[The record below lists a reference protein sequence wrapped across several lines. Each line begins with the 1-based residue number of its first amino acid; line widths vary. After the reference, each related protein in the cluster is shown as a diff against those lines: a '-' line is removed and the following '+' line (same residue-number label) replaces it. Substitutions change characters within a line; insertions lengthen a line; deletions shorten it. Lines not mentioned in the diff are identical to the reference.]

1 MLSVHVESPGPGTTR
16 RTQGDSLT
24 GPPLQSQDKIRVIQ
38 ETVDVKKKI
47 GEFALHTV
55 LLVLGSVL
63 CAFSVNAILVPHGFL
78 ARGMTG
84 AALIVHYTHPVLPI
98 GALYLLMNVPVFALG
113 WRFVG
118 LRFVLY
124 SLWGMAVYSAM
135 LHVMTVPLEIA
146 DKMLATVIAGAIS
159 GTGVAVILRSYGSIG
174 GAEILCVIMH
184 KLFSITLGAGSMI
197 LNTVVLVV
205 AAILFPIENV
215 LYTLVYVV
223 VTAQVTNV
231 VFHGLSRRQAALIVS
246 DKWQEI
252 ARELTNVR
260 RIGVTR
266 ISGQGGYQG
275 TDRTILYS
283 VISRRNVSPLKRIVL
298 EKDPHAFI
306 ALMAAEDVTGV
317 EVGNQPH
324 W

>member
-1 MLSVHVESPGPGTTR
+1 MKNT
-16 RTQGDSLT
+16 
-24 GPPLQSQDKIRVIQ
+24 
-38 ETVDVKKKI
+38 I
-47 GEFALHTV
+47 GEFARHTA
-55 LLVLGSVL
+55 LLVLGSAL
-63 CAFSVNAILVPHGFL
+63 CALSVNAILVPHEFL

-84 AALIVHYTHPVLPI
+84 AALIVHYMHPVLPI
-98 GALYLLMNVPVFALG
+98 GVLYLLMNVPVFALG

-118 LRFVLY
+118 LRFTLY
-124 SLWGMAVYSAM
+124 SLWGMAIYSGM
-135 LHVMTVPLEIA
+135 LHIVTTPVAIH
-146 DKMLATVIAGAIS
+146 DKMLATVIAGAIT
-159 GTGVAVILRSYGSIG
+159 GTGVAIILRSYGSIG

-184 KLFSITLGAGSMI
+184 KAFSITLGAGSMI
-197 LNTVVLVV
+197 LNAVVL
-205 AAILFPIENV
+205 AIGAIFFPIENV
-215 LYTLVYVV
+215 LYTLVYVAA
-223 VTAQVTNV
+223 TALITNM
-231 VFHGLSRRQAALIVS
+231 VFHGLARRQAALIIS

-252 ARELTNVR
+252 ARELTNVHR
-260 RIGVTR
+260 FGVTR

-283 VISRRNVSPLKRIVL
+283 VINRKSVSALKRIVL

>member
-1 MLSVHVESPGPGTTR
+1 VLVEGR
-16 RTQGDSLT
+16 RTDTTPRTQHACLT
-24 GPPLQSQDKIRVIQ
+24 EPYVDMQNQTRVTQ
-38 ETVDVKKKI
+38 ETLVTKKTV
-47 GEFALHTV
+47 GEFVYHTA
-55 LLVLGSVL
+55 LLVLGSAL

-98 GALYLLMNVPVFALG
+98 GALYLLMNIPVFALG

-118 LRFVLY
+118 LRFVFY

-135 LHVMTVPLEIA
+135 LHIITVPLAIH

-184 KLFSITLGAGSMI
+184 KVFSITLGAGSMI
-197 LNTVVLVV
+197 LNAVVLAV
-205 AAILFPIENV
+205 AATLFPIETV
-215 LYTLVYVV
+215 LYTLVYVAA
-223 VTAQVTNV
+223 TAQVTNM
-231 VFHGLSRRQAALIVS
+231 VFHGLARRQAALIIS

-252 ARELTNVR
+252 ALELTNVHR
-260 RIGVTR
+260 FGVTR

-283 VISRRNVSPLKRIVL
+283 VINRRNVSALKRIVL
-298 EKDPHAFI
+298 DRDPNAFI

>member
-1 MLSVHVESPGPGTTR
+1 VA
-16 RTQGDSLT
+16 
-24 GPPLQSQDKIRVIQ
+24 KN
-38 ETVDVKKKI
+38 TV
-47 GEFALHTV
+47 GEFVYHTA
-55 LLVLGSVL
+55 LLVLGSAL
-63 CAFSVNAILVPHGFL
+63 CAFSVNAILVPQGFL
-78 ARGMTG
+78 GRGMTG

-98 GALYLLMNVPVFALG
+98 GVLYLLMNIPVFALG

-135 LHVMTVPLEIA
+135 LYVMTVSIEIN
-146 DKMLATVIAGAIS
+146 DKMLAAVIAGAIS
-159 GTGVAVILRSYGSIG
+159 GTGVAVILRSYGGIG
-174 GAEILCVIMH
+174 GTEILCVIMH
-184 KLFSITLGAGSMI
+184 KVFSITLGAGSMT
-197 LNTVVLVV
+197 LNAGVLSV
-205 AAILFPIENV
+205 AAMLFPLENI
-215 LYTLVYVV
+215 LYTLVYVA
-223 VTAQVTNV
+223 VTDQMTNM
-231 VFHGLSRRQAALIVS
+231 VFHGLSRRQAALIIS
-246 DKWQEI
+246 DKWPEI
-252 ARELTNVR
+252 ARELTNVHR
-260 RIGVTR
+260 FGVTR

-283 VISRRNVSPLKRIVL
+283 VVSRRNVSPLKRIVL